1 MGRTLPGVPGIL
13 DESIKF
19 LYTVDK
25 YLQLVIFKMSFEKL
39 LIQTLNREASQ
50 FEVPSNFRRDLEEAL
65 ADLEQSA
72 SMQLSREMIEKLKR
86 DVLGFF
92 YPAGQP
98 VF

>member
-1 MGRTLPGVPGIL
+1 MGRTLRGVPGVL

-72 SMQLSREMIEKLKR
+72 SMKPSREMIDKLKR
-86 DVLGFF
+86 DVLEFF